1 MRLDAIMLALALS
14 AAPAAATELR
24 ICADPNN
31 LPFSN
36 RAGEGFEN
44 KIAALLAHDLHRTVS
59 YYWAE
64 QHEGFLNRTLKAN
77 RCDVVMAAP
86 PGLEDVKTTAPY
98 YGSTY
103 VFVARRTDH
112 LEISTFTDPRLRT
125 LRIGVPLIGDDAS
138 PPAEAL
144 GRLGIVDNV
153 HGFVSYG
160 DYGKPNPPARL
171 IEAVADRDVDLAVAW
186 GPTAGYF
193 ARHSQVPLTL
203 TPIDPAAPM
212 PPLVFRY
219 AIAVGTRPDDT
230 ALRKALDDS
239 LKRERSAIHSILVSY
254 GVPLVPVQ
262 GGNDG

>member
-14 AAPAAATELR
+14 AVPAAAAELR

-36 RAGEGFEN
+36 RAEEGFEN
-44 KIAALLAHDLHRTVS
+44 KIATLLGRDLHRAIS

-64 QHEGFLNRTLKAN
+64 QHEGFLNRTLKAHK
-77 RCDVVMAAP
+77 CDVVMAAP
-86 PGLEDVKTTAPY
+86 PGMEEVATTSPY
-98 YGSTY
+98 YASTY
-103 VFVARRTDH
+103 VFVSRRSDH
-112 LEISTFTDPRLRT
+112 LAISTFTDPHLRRLQ
-125 LRIGVPLIGDDAS
+125 IGIPLIGDDAS

-171 IEAVADRDVDLAVAW
+171 IEAVANRNIDLAVAW

-193 ARHSQVPLTL
+193 ARQSHVPLTL
-203 TPIDPAAPM
+203 TEVDPTAPM
-212 PPLVFRY
+212 PPLIFRY
-219 AIAVGTRPDDT
+219 AIAVGTRPADT

-239 LKRERSAIHSILVSY
+239 LKRERSAIRSILVSY
-254 GVPLVPVQ
+254 GVPLVPMQ
-262 GGNDG
+262 GGDDG